1 MRLLLS
7 HTIYIII
14 ATHIQ
19 REEQQRQDKIEDW
32 ERHKQGQGY
41 RGKTKAGQS
50 SSTVKSND
58 YNPLMGSGGAAG
70 GKTALKNCIKHNI
83 SHDIILTIPAAG
95 ILLYNVLIV

>member
-1 MRLLLS
+1 MRLLLN
-7 HTIYIII
+7 HPIYIII

-70 GKTALKNCIKHNI
+70 GKTVLENCIKHNI
-83 SHDIILTIPAAG
+83 SHDMIFIIPAAG
-95 ILLYNVLIV
+95 ILLNVLIV